1 MDKDTARAL
10 IETAAGRAEADLVIR
25 NARIVNVFT
34 RTVETGSVAVR
45 DGYIAGFGSG
55 IHGKAEVDAGGRFLI
70 PGLIDSHCHIESS
83 HLSPSEYSDAIV
95 PGGTT
100 TVIADPHE
108 ICNVCG
114 MAGLDYMLEASED
127 APLSVF
133 LMVPSC
139 VPATPFEHSGA
150 IIEADDI
157 AGYIGNG
164 RILGLGEM
172 MNYPG
177 VLAADGDT
185 LKKIEAA
192 HEAGKVVDGHAPDVR
207 GDALNAYLAAGIATD
222 HECGSPEECA
232 EKVARGMYVQLRNS
246 SSAHNLEVNCAAVT
260 PFNFRRF
267 LACSDDKNA
276 YDLANKGHMD
286 DALRRL
292 VARGVPAAE
301 AVCMATLNI
310 AECYHMQGKGA
321 VAPSYDADLVLVDDL
336 TGFNVKAV
344 FKRGVLVAEHGKPLF
359 EEGERYLPDAVK
371 STVRIRPVTAD
382 DFKLNIP
389 SGKALAMTIL
399 PHTLVTEGE
408 VVSVQMK
415 EGDVVLENTDLLKL
429 AVVERH
435 FATGNIGKALL
446 KGYGFR
452 GGALAVSMAHDSHNL
467 VVLGDDNA
475 AMARAVIPEEPQPP
489 SASNAEKH
497 AADETPPSG
506 QMSTKYSL
514 GIPATGV
521 SFSPLPCMR
530 NAPEKSCIAV
540 SLPSARARGK
550 SSPFFTPKRRESASK
565 TPAASADRRR
575 SALRGRAA
583 GNS

>member
-1 MDKDTARAL
+1 MKQL
-10 IETAAGRAEADLVIR
+10 IDCAMKREQCDLVIKG
-25 NARIVNVFT
+25 ARILNVFT
-34 RTVETGSVAVR
+34 GDVEEAEIAVKGGR
-45 DGYIAGFGSG
+45 IAALGKGYEGKEVYDGSG
-55 IHGKAEVDAGGRFLI
+55 LFVL
-70 PGLIDSHCHIESS
+70 PGLMDAHIHVESS
-83 HLSPSEYSDAIV
+83 LLSPEAFARLAV
-95 PGGTT
+95 AHGTT
-100 TVIADPHE
+100 GIVADPHE
-108 ICNVCG
+108 LVNVCG
-114 MAGLDYMLEASED
+114 IAGAEYVKEAFSRIRKEGI
-127 APLSVF
+127 APLDVF
-133 LMVPSC
+133 LQLPSC
-139 VPATPFEHSGA
+139 VPATPFETSGA
-150 IIEADDI
+150 VL
-157 AGYIGNG
+157 NG
-164 RILGLGEM
+164 TETAHEIKRPLFHGLGEM

-177 VLAADGDT
+177 VLAADEDT

-222 HECGSPEECA
+222 HECGSPEECV
-232 EKVARGMYVQLRNS
+232 EKAARGMYVQLRNS

-260 PFNFRRF
+260 LFNFRRF

-359 EEGERYLPDAVK
+359 EEGERYLPDAVR

-382 DFKLNIP
+382 DFKLNIK

-408 VVSVQMK
+408 VVSVQTK
-415 EGDVVLENTDLLKL
+415 DGDAVLENTDLLKL

-475 AMARAVIPEEPQPP
+475 AMARAVKLLESIGGGMALVTKEGEDCFPLDIAGLMSSAPCEEVV
-489 SASNAEKH
+489 AR
-497 AADETPPSG
+497 
-506 QMSTKYSL
+506 
-514 GIPATGV
+514 TG
-521 SFSPLPCMR
+521 
-530 NAPEKSCIAV
+530 EI
-540 SLPSARARGK
+540 SARARGMGVK
-550 SSPFFTPKRRESASK
+550 DCYEPVMTLVFLSLLVIPKLKLSDKGLFDVEKFGFTSLEVQQ
-565 TPAASADRRR
+565 
-575 SALRGRAA
+575 
-583 GNS
+583 

>member
-1 MDKDTARAL
+1 MKQL
-10 IETAAGRAEADLVIR
+10 IDCAMKREQCDLVIKG
-25 NARIVNVFT
+25 ARILNVFT
-34 RTVETGSVAVR
+34 GETEETEIAVKGGR
-45 DGYIAGFGSG
+45 IAALGKGYEGEEVYDGSG
-55 IHGKAEVDAGGRFLI
+55 LVAL
-70 PGLIDSHCHIESS
+70 PGLMDAHIHVESS
-83 HLSPSEYSDAIV
+83 LLSPEAFARLAV
-95 PGGTT
+95 AHGTT
-100 TVIADPHE
+100 GIVADPHE
-108 ICNVCG
+108 LVNVCG
-114 MAGLDYMLEASED
+114 IAGAEYVKEAFSRIRKEGIEPLD
-127 APLSVF
+127 VF
-133 LMVPSC
+133 LQLPSC
-139 VPATPFEHSGA
+139 VPATPFETSGA
-150 IIEADDI
+150 VI
-157 AGYIGNG
+157 NG
-164 RILGLGEM
+164 TETAHEIRRPLFHGLGEM

-177 VLAADGDT
+177 VLAADEDT

-310 AECYHMQGKGA
+310 AECYHMRGKGA
-321 VAPSYDADLVLVDDL
+321 VAPSYDADLVLVDNL
-336 TGFNVKAV
+336 TEFNVKAV

-359 EEGERYLPDAVK
+359 EEGERYLPDAVR

-382 DFKLNIP
+382 DFKINIP
-389 SGKALAMTIL
+389 SGRALAMTIL

-408 VVSVQMK
+408 VVSVQTK
-415 EGDVVLENTDLLKL
+415 DGDVVLENTDLLKL

-475 AMARAVIPEEPQPP
+475 AMARAVRLLESIGGGMALVTKEGEDCFPLDIAGLMSSAPCEEVV
-489 SASNAEKH
+489 AR
-497 AADETPPSG
+497 
-506 QMSTKYSL
+506 
-514 GIPATGV
+514 TG
-521 SFSPLPCMR
+521 
-530 NAPEKSCIAV
+530 EI
-540 SLPSARARGK
+540 SARARGMGVK
-550 SSPFFTPKRRESASK
+550 DCYEPVMTLVFLSLLVIPKLKLSDKGLFDVEKFRFTSLEVQQ
-565 TPAASADRRR
+565 
-575 SALRGRAA
+575 
-583 GNS
+583 

>member
-1 MDKDTARAL
+1 MKQL
-10 IETAAGRAEADLVIR
+10 IDCAMKREQCDLVIKG
-25 NARIVNVFT
+25 ARILNVFT
-34 RTVETGSVAVR
+34 GDVEEAEIAVKGGAIAALGK
-45 DGYIAGFGSG
+45 GYEGKEVYDGSG
-55 IHGKAEVDAGGRFLI
+55 LI
-70 PGLIDSHCHIESS
+70 VLPGLMDAHIHVESS
-83 HLSPSEYSDAIV
+83 LLSPEAFARLAV
-95 PGGTT
+95 AHGTT
-100 TVIADPHE
+100 GIVADPHE
-108 ICNVCG
+108 LVNVCG
-114 MAGLDYMLEASED
+114 IAGAEYVKEAFSRIRKEGVEPLD
-127 APLSVF
+127 VF
-133 LMVPSC
+133 LQLPSC
-139 VPATPFEHSGA
+139 VPATPFETSGA
-150 IIEADDI
+150 VL
-157 AGYIGNG
+157 NG
-164 RILGLGEM
+164 TETAHEIKRPLFHGLGEM

-177 VLAADGDT
+177 VLAADEDT

-310 AECYHMQGKGA
+310 AECYHMRGKGA
-321 VAPSYDADLVLVDDL
+321 VAPSYDADLVLVDNL
-336 TGFNVKAV
+336 TEFNVKAV

-382 DFKLNIP
+382 DFKLNIK

-408 VVSVQMK
+408 VVSVQTK
-415 EGDVVLENTDLLKL
+415 DGDVVLENTDLLKL

-475 AMARAVIPEEPQPP
+475 AMARAVQLLESIGGGMALVTKEGEDCFPLDIAGLMSSAPCEEVV
-489 SASNAEKH
+489 AR
-497 AADETPPSG
+497 
-506 QMSTKYSL
+506 
-514 GIPATGV
+514 TG
-521 SFSPLPCMR
+521 
-530 NAPEKSCIAV
+530 EI
-540 SLPSARARGK
+540 SARAREMGVK
-550 SSPFFTPKRRESASK
+550 DCYEPVMTLVFLSLLVIPKLKLSDKGLFDVEKFRFTSLEVQQ
-565 TPAASADRRR
+565 
-575 SALRGRAA
+575 
-583 GNS
+583 

>member
-1 MDKDTARAL
+1 MKQL
-10 IETAAGRAEADLVIR
+10 IDCAMKREQCDLVIKG
-25 NARIVNVFT
+25 ARILNVFT
-34 RTVETGSVAVR
+34 GDVEEAEIAVKGGAIAALGK
-45 DGYIAGFGSG
+45 GYEGKEVYDGSG
-55 IHGKAEVDAGGRFLI
+55 LI
-70 PGLIDSHCHIESS
+70 VLPGLMDAHIHVESS
-83 HLSPSEYSDAIV
+83 LLSPEAFARLAV
-95 PGGTT
+95 AHGTT
-100 TVIADPHE
+100 GIVADPHE
-108 ICNVCG
+108 LVNVCG
-114 MAGLDYMLEASED
+114 IAGAEYVKEAFSRIRKEGVEPLD
-127 APLSVF
+127 VF
-133 LMVPSC
+133 LQLPSC
-139 VPATPFEHSGA
+139 VPATPFETSGA
-150 IIEADDI
+150 VL
-157 AGYIGNG
+157 NG
-164 RILGLGEM
+164 TETAHEIKRPLFHGLGEM

-177 VLAADGDT
+177 VLSADEDT

-321 VAPSYDADLVLVDDL
+321 VAPSYDADLVLVDNL
-336 TGFNVKAV
+336 TEFNVKAV

-389 SGKALAMTIL
+389 SGKVLAMTIL

-408 VVSVQMK
+408 VVSVQTK
-415 EGDVVLENTDLLKL
+415 DGDAVLENTDLLKL

-475 AMARAVIPEEPQPP
+475 AMARAVKLLEEIGGGMALVTKDGEDCFPLDIAGLMS
-489 SASNAEKH
+489 SAPCEEVVAR
-497 AADETPPSG
+497 
-506 QMSTKYSL
+506 
-514 GIPATGV
+514 TG
-521 SFSPLPCMR
+521 
-530 NAPEKSCIAV
+530 EI
-540 SLPSARARGK
+540 SARAREMGVK
-550 SSPFFTPKRRESASK
+550 DCYEPVMTLVFLSLLVIPKLKLSDKGLFDVEKFRFTSLEVQQ
-565 TPAASADRRR
+565 
-575 SALRGRAA
+575 
-583 GNS
+583 

>member
-1 MDKDTARAL
+1 MKQL
-10 IETAAGRAEADLVIR
+10 IDCAMKREQCDLVIKG
-25 NARIVNVFT
+25 AHILNVFT
-34 RTVETGSVAVR
+34 GDVEEAEIAVKGGAIAALGK
-45 DGYIAGFGSG
+45 GYEGKEVYDGSG
-55 IHGKAEVDAGGRFLI
+55 LI
-70 PGLIDSHCHIESS
+70 VLPGLMDAHIHVESS
-83 HLSPSEYSDAIV
+83 LLSPEAFARLAV
-95 PGGTT
+95 AHGTT
-100 TVIADPHE
+100 GIVADPHE
-108 ICNVCG
+108 LVNVCG
-114 MAGLDYMLEASED
+114 IAGAEYVKEAFSRIRKEGVEPLD
-127 APLSVF
+127 VF
-133 LMVPSC
+133 LQLPSC
-139 VPATPFEHSGA
+139 VPATPFETSGA
-150 IIEADDI
+150 VL
-157 AGYIGNG
+157 NG
-164 RILGLGEM
+164 TETAHEIKRPLFHGLGEM

-177 VLAADGDT
+177 VLSADEDT

-321 VAPSYDADLVLVDDL
+321 VAPSYDADLVLVDNL
-336 TGFNVKAV
+336 TEFNVKAV

-382 DFKLNIP
+382 DFKINIP

-408 VVSVQMK
+408 VVSVQTK
-415 EGDVVLENTDLLKL
+415 DGDAVLENTDLLKL

-475 AMARAVIPEEPQPP
+475 AMARAVKLLEEIGGGMALVTKDGEDCFPLDIAGLMS
-489 SASNAEKH
+489 SAPCEEVVAR
-497 AADETPPSG
+497 
-506 QMSTKYSL
+506 
-514 GIPATGV
+514 TG
-521 SFSPLPCMR
+521 
-530 NAPEKSCIAV
+530 EI
-540 SLPSARARGK
+540 SARAREMGVK
-550 SSPFFTPKRRESASK
+550 DCYEPVMTLVFLSLLVIPKLKLSDKGLFDVEKFRFTSLEVQQ
-565 TPAASADRRR
+565 
-575 SALRGRAA
+575 
-583 GNS
+583 

>member
-1 MDKDTARAL
+1 MKQL
-10 IETAAGRAEADLVIR
+10 IDCAMKCEQCDLVIKG
-25 NARIVNVFT
+25 ARILNVFT
-34 RTVETGSVAVR
+34 GDVEEAEIAVKGGAIAALGK
-45 DGYIAGFGSG
+45 GYEGKEVYDGSG
-55 IHGKAEVDAGGRFLI
+55 LI
-70 PGLIDSHCHIESS
+70 VLPGLMDAHIHVESS
-83 HLSPSEYSDAIV
+83 LLSPEAFARLAV
-95 PGGTT
+95 AHGTT
-100 TVIADPHE
+100 GIVADPHE
-108 ICNVCG
+108 LVNVCG
-114 MAGLDYMLEASED
+114 IAGAEYVKEAFSRIRKEGVEPLD
-127 APLSVF
+127 VF
-133 LMVPSC
+133 LQLPSC
-139 VPATPFEHSGA
+139 VPATPFETTGA
-150 IIEADDI
+150 VI
-157 AGYIGNG
+157 NG
-164 RILGLGEM
+164 TETAHEIKRPLFHGLGEM

-177 VLAADGDT
+177 VLSADEDT

-321 VAPSYDADLVLVDDL
+321 VAPSYDADLVLVDNL
-336 TGFNVKAV
+336 TEFNVKAV

-408 VVSVQMK
+408 VVSVQTK
-415 EGDVVLENTDLLKL
+415 DGDAVLENTDLLKL

-475 AMARAVIPEEPQPP
+475 AMARAVKLLEEIGGGMALVTKDGEDCFPLDIAGLMS
-489 SASNAEKH
+489 SAPCEEVVAR
-497 AADETPPSG
+497 
-506 QMSTKYSL
+506 
-514 GIPATGV
+514 TG
-521 SFSPLPCMR
+521 
-530 NAPEKSCIAV
+530 EI
-540 SLPSARARGK
+540 SARAREMGVK
-550 SSPFFTPKRRESASK
+550 DCYEPVMTLVFLSLLVIPKLKLSDKGLFDVEKFRFTSLEVQQ
-565 TPAASADRRR
+565 
-575 SALRGRAA
+575 
-583 GNS
+583 

>member
-1 MDKDTARAL
+1 MGAMKQL
-10 IETAAGRAEADLVIR
+10 IDCAMKREQCDLVIKG
-25 NARIVNVFT
+25 ARILNVFT
-34 RTVETGSVAVR
+34 GDVEEAEIAVKGGAIAALGK
-45 DGYIAGFGSG
+45 GYEGKEVYDGSG
-55 IHGKAEVDAGGRFLI
+55 LFAL
-70 PGLIDSHCHIESS
+70 PGLMDAHIHVESS
-83 HLSPSEYSDAIV
+83 LLSPEAFARLAV
-95 PGGTT
+95 AHGTT
-100 TVIADPHE
+100 GIVADPHE
-108 ICNVCG
+108 LVNVCG
-114 MAGLDYMLEASED
+114 IAGAEYVKEAFSRIRKEGVEPLD
-127 APLSVF
+127 VF
-133 LMVPSC
+133 LQLPSC
-139 VPATPFEHSGA
+139 VPATPFETSGA
-150 IIEADDI
+150 VI
-157 AGYIGNG
+157 NG
-164 RILGLGEM
+164 TETAHEIKRPLFHGLGEM

-177 VLAADGDT
+177 VLAADEDT

-321 VAPSYDADLVLVDDL
+321 VAPSYDADLVLVDNL
-336 TGFNVKAV
+336 TEFNVKAV

-382 DFKLNIP
+382 DFKINIP

-408 VVSVQMK
+408 VVSVQTK
-415 EGDVVLENTDLLKL
+415 DGDAVLENTDLLKL

-475 AMARAVIPEEPQPP
+475 AMARAVKLLEEIGGGMALVTKDGEDCFPLDIAGLMS
-489 SASNAEKH
+489 SAPCEEVVAR
-497 AADETPPSG
+497 
-506 QMSTKYSL
+506 
-514 GIPATGV
+514 TG
-521 SFSPLPCMR
+521 
-530 NAPEKSCIAV
+530 EI
-540 SLPSARARGK
+540 SARAREMGVK
-550 SSPFFTPKRRESASK
+550 DCYEPVMTLVFLSLLVIPKLKLSDKGLFDVEKFRFTSLEVQQ
-565 TPAASADRRR
+565 
-575 SALRGRAA
+575 
-583 GNS
+583 

>member
-1 MDKDTARAL
+1 MKQL
-10 IETAAGRAEADLVIR
+10 IDCAMKREQCDLVIKG
-25 NARIVNVFT
+25 ARILNVFT
-34 RTVETGSVAVR
+34 GETEETEIAVKGGR
-45 DGYIAGFGSG
+45 IAALGKGYEGEEVYDGSG
-55 IHGKAEVDAGGRFLI
+55 LVAL
-70 PGLIDSHCHIESS
+70 PGLMDAHIHVESS
-83 HLSPSEYSDAIV
+83 LLSPEAFARLAV
-95 PGGTT
+95 AHGTT
-100 TVIADPHE
+100 GIVADPHE
-108 ICNVCG
+108 LVNVCG
-114 MAGLDYMLEASED
+114 IAGAEYVKEAFSRIRKEGVEPLD
-127 APLSVF
+127 VF
-133 LMVPSC
+133 LQLPSC
-139 VPATPFEHSGA
+139 VPATPFETSGA
-150 IIEADDI
+150 VL
-157 AGYIGNG
+157 NG
-164 RILGLGEM
+164 TETAHEIKRPLFHGLGEM

-177 VLAADGDT
+177 VLSADEDT

-321 VAPSYDADLVLVDDL
+321 VAPSYDADLVLVDNL
-336 TGFNVKAV
+336 TEFNVKAV

-382 DFKLNIP
+382 DFKINIP

-415 EGDVVLENTDLLKL
+415 GGDAVLENTDLLKL

-475 AMARAVIPEEPQPP
+475 AMARAVKLLEEIGGGMALVTKDGEDCFPLDIAGLMS
-489 SASNAEKH
+489 SAPCEEVVAR
-497 AADETPPSG
+497 
-506 QMSTKYSL
+506 
-514 GIPATGV
+514 TG
-521 SFSPLPCMR
+521 
-530 NAPEKSCIAV
+530 EI
-540 SLPSARARGK
+540 SARAREMGVK
-550 SSPFFTPKRRESASK
+550 DCYEPVMTLVFLSLLVIPKLKLSDKGLFDVEKFRFTSLEVQQ
-565 TPAASADRRR
+565 
-575 SALRGRAA
+575 
-583 GNS
+583 

>member
-1 MDKDTARAL
+1 MKQL
-10 IETAAGRAEADLVIR
+10 IDCAMKREQCDLVIKG
-25 NARIVNVFT
+25 ARILNVFT
-34 RTVETGSVAVR
+34 GDVEEAEIAVKGGAIAALGK
-45 DGYIAGFGSG
+45 GYEGKEVYDGSG
-55 IHGKAEVDAGGRFLI
+55 LI
-70 PGLIDSHCHIESS
+70 VLPGLMDAHIHVESS
-83 HLSPSEYSDAIV
+83 LLSPEAFARLAV
-95 PGGTT
+95 AHGTT
-100 TVIADPHE
+100 GIVADPHE
-108 ICNVCG
+108 LVNVCG
-114 MAGLDYMLEASED
+114 IAGAEYVKEAFSRIRKEGVEPLD
-127 APLSVF
+127 VF
-133 LMVPSC
+133 LQLPSC
-139 VPATPFEHSGA
+139 VPATPFETSGA
-150 IIEADDI
+150 VL
-157 AGYIGNG
+157 NG
-164 RILGLGEM
+164 TETAHEIKRPLFHGLGEM

-177 VLAADGDT
+177 VLSADEDT

-321 VAPSYDADLVLVDDL
+321 VAPSYDADLVLVDNL
-336 TGFNVKAV
+336 TEFNVKAV

-382 DFKLNIP
+382 DFKINIP

-408 VVSVQMK
+408 VVSVQTK
-415 EGDVVLENTDLLKL
+415 DGDAVLENTDLLKL

-475 AMARAVIPEEPQPP
+475 AMARAVQLLESIGGGMALVTKDGEDCFPLDIAGLMSSAPCEEVV
-489 SASNAEKH
+489 AR
-497 AADETPPSG
+497 
-506 QMSTKYSL
+506 
-514 GIPATGV
+514 TG
-521 SFSPLPCMR
+521 
-530 NAPEKSCIAV
+530 EI
-540 SLPSARARGK
+540 SARAREMGVK
-550 SSPFFTPKRRESASK
+550 DCYEPVMTLVFLSLLVIPKLKLSDKGLFDVEKFRFTSLEVQQ
-565 TPAASADRRR
+565 
-575 SALRGRAA
+575 
-583 GNS
+583 

>member
-1 MDKDTARAL
+1 MKQL
-10 IETAAGRAEADLVIR
+10 IDCAMKREQCDLVIKG
-25 NARIVNVFT
+25 ARILNVFT
-34 RTVETGSVAVR
+34 GDVEEAEIAVKGGAIAALGK
-45 DGYIAGFGSG
+45 GYEGKEVYDGSG
-55 IHGKAEVDAGGRFLI
+55 LI
-70 PGLIDSHCHIESS
+70 VLPGLMDAHIHVESS
-83 HLSPSEYSDAIV
+83 LLSPEAFARLAV
-95 PGGTT
+95 AHGTT
-100 TVIADPHE
+100 GIVADPHE
-108 ICNVCG
+108 LVNVCG
-114 MAGLDYMLEASED
+114 IAGAEYVKEAFSRIRKEGVEPLD
-127 APLSVF
+127 VF
-133 LMVPSC
+133 LQLPSC
-139 VPATPFEHSGA
+139 VPATPFETSGA
-150 IIEADDI
+150 VI
-157 AGYIGNG
+157 NG
-164 RILGLGEM
+164 TETAHEIKRPLFHGLGEM

-177 VLAADGDT
+177 VLSADEDT

-321 VAPSYDADLVLVDDL
+321 VAPSYDADLVLVDNL
-336 TGFNVKAV
+336 TEFNVKAV

-389 SGKALAMTIL
+389 SGKVLAMTIL

-408 VVSVQMK
+408 VVSVQTK
-415 EGDVVLENTDLLKL
+415 DGDAVLENTDLLKL

-475 AMARAVIPEEPQPP
+475 AMARAVKLLEEIGGGMALVTKDGEDCFPLDIAGLMS
-489 SASNAEKH
+489 SAPCEEVVAR
-497 AADETPPSG
+497 
-506 QMSTKYSL
+506 
-514 GIPATGV
+514 TG
-521 SFSPLPCMR
+521 
-530 NAPEKSCIAV
+530 EI
-540 SLPSARARGK
+540 SARAREMGVK
-550 SSPFFTPKRRESASK
+550 DCYEPVMTLVFLSLLVIPKLKLSDKGLFDVEKFRFTSLEVQQ
-565 TPAASADRRR
+565 
-575 SALRGRAA
+575 
-583 GNS
+583 

>member
-1 MDKDTARAL
+1 MGDMKQL
-10 IETAAGRAEADLVIR
+10 IDCAMKREQCDLVIKG
-25 NARIVNVFT
+25 ARILNVFT
-34 RTVETGSVAVR
+34 GDVEEAEIAVKGGAIAALGK
-45 DGYIAGFGSG
+45 GYEGKEVYDGSG
-55 IHGKAEVDAGGRFLI
+55 LI
-70 PGLIDSHCHIESS
+70 VLPGLMDAHIHVESS
-83 HLSPSEYSDAIV
+83 LLSPEAFARLAV
-95 PGGTT
+95 AHGTT
-100 TVIADPHE
+100 GIVADPHE
-108 ICNVCG
+108 LVNVCG
-114 MAGLDYMLEASED
+114 IAGAEYVKEAFSRIRKAFSRIRKEGVEPLD
-127 APLSVF
+127 VF
-133 LMVPSC
+133 LQLPSC
-139 VPATPFEHSGA
+139 VPATPFETSGA
-150 IIEADDI
+150 VL
-157 AGYIGNG
+157 NG
-164 RILGLGEM
+164 TETAHEIKRPLFHGLGEM

-177 VLAADGDT
+177 VLSADGDT

-292 VARGVPAAE
+292 IARGVPAAE

-408 VVSVQMK
+408 VVSVQTK
-415 EGDVVLENTDLLKL
+415 DGDAVLENTDLLKL

-475 AMARAVIPEEPQPP
+475 AMARAVQLLESIGGGMALVTKDGEDCFPLDIAGLMSSAPCEEVV
-489 SASNAEKH
+489 AR
-497 AADETPPSG
+497 
-506 QMSTKYSL
+506 
-514 GIPATGV
+514 TG
-521 SFSPLPCMR
+521 
-530 NAPEKSCIAV
+530 EI
-540 SLPSARARGK
+540 SARAREMGVK
-550 SSPFFTPKRRESASK
+550 DCYEPVMTLVFPRTGN
-565 TPAASADRRR
+565 
-575 SALRGRAA
+575 GRQRLL
-583 GNS
+583 

>member
-1 MDKDTARAL
+1 MKQL
-10 IETAAGRAEADLVIR
+10 IDCAMKREQCDLVIKG
-25 NARIVNVFT
+25 ARILNVFT
-34 RTVETGSVAVR
+34 GDVEEAEIAVKGGAIAALGK
-45 DGYIAGFGSG
+45 GYEGKEVYDGSG
-55 IHGKAEVDAGGRFLI
+55 LI
-70 PGLIDSHCHIESS
+70 VLPGLMDAHIHVESS
-83 HLSPSEYSDAIV
+83 LLSPEAFARLAV
-95 PGGTT
+95 AHGTT
-100 TVIADPHE
+100 GIVADPHE
-108 ICNVCG
+108 LVNVCG
-114 MAGLDYMLEASED
+114 IAGAEYVKEAFSRIRKEGVEPLD
-127 APLSVF
+127 VF
-133 LMVPSC
+133 LQLPSC
-139 VPATPFEHSGA
+139 VPATPFETSGA
-150 IIEADDI
+150 VL
-157 AGYIGNG
+157 NG
-164 RILGLGEM
+164 TETAHEIKRPLFHGLGEM

-177 VLAADGDT
+177 VLSADEDT

-321 VAPSYDADLVLVDDL
+321 VAPSYDADLVLVDNL
-336 TGFNVKAV
+336 TEFNVKAV

-382 DFKLNIP
+382 DFKINIP

-408 VVSVQMK
+408 VVSVQTK
-415 EGDVVLENTDLLKL
+415 DGDAVLENTDLLKL

-475 AMARAVIPEEPQPP
+475 AMARAVQLLESIGGGMALVTKEGEDCFPLDIAGLMSSAPCEEVV
-489 SASNAEKH
+489 AR
-497 AADETPPSG
+497 
-506 QMSTKYSL
+506 
-514 GIPATGV
+514 TG
-521 SFSPLPCMR
+521 
-530 NAPEKSCIAV
+530 EI
-540 SLPSARARGK
+540 SARARKMGVK
-550 SSPFFTPKRRESASK
+550 DCYEPVMTLVFLSLLVIPKLKLSDKGLFDVEKFRFTSLEVQK
-565 TPAASADRRR
+565 
-575 SALRGRAA
+575 
-583 GNS
+583 

>member
-1 MDKDTARAL
+1 MKQL
-10 IETAAGRAEADLVIR
+10 IDCAMKREQCDLVIKG
-25 NARIVNVFT
+25 ARILNVFT
-34 RTVETGSVAVR
+34 GDVEEAEIAVKGGAIAALGK
-45 DGYIAGFGSG
+45 GYEGKEVYDGSG
-55 IHGKAEVDAGGRFLI
+55 LI
-70 PGLIDSHCHIESS
+70 VLPGLMDAHIHVESS
-83 HLSPSEYSDAIV
+83 LLSPEAFARLAV
-95 PGGTT
+95 AHGTT
-100 TVIADPHE
+100 GIVADPHE
-108 ICNVCG
+108 LVNVCG
-114 MAGLDYMLEASED
+114 IAGAEYVKEAFSRIRKEGVEPLD
-127 APLSVF
+127 VF
-133 LMVPSC
+133 LQLPSC
-139 VPATPFEHSGA
+139 VPATPFETSGA
-150 IIEADDI
+150 VI
-157 AGYIGNG
+157 NG
-164 RILGLGEM
+164 TETAHEIKRPLFHGLGEL

-177 VLAADGDT
+177 VLSADGDT

-292 VARGVPAAE
+292 IARGVPAAE

-310 AECYHMQGKGA
+310 AECYHMRGKGA
-321 VAPSYDADLVLVDDL
+321 VAPSYDADLVLVDNL
-336 TGFNVKAV
+336 TEFNVKAV

-408 VVSVQMK
+408 VVSVQTK
-415 EGDVVLENTDLLKL
+415 DGDVALENTDLLKL

-475 AMARAVIPEEPQPP
+475 AMARAVQLLESIGGGMALVTKDGEDCFPLDIAGLMSSAPCEEVV
-489 SASNAEKH
+489 AR
-497 AADETPPSG
+497 
-506 QMSTKYSL
+506 
-514 GIPATGV
+514 TG
-521 SFSPLPCMR
+521 
-530 NAPEKSCIAV
+530 EI
-540 SLPSARARGK
+540 SARAREMGVK
-550 SSPFFTPKRRESASK
+550 DCYEPVMTLVFLSLLVIPKLKLSDKGLFDVEKFRFTSLEVEK
-565 TPAASADRRR
+565 
-575 SALRGRAA
+575 
-583 GNS
+583 

>member
-1 MDKDTARAL
+1 MGAMKQL
-10 IETAAGRAEADLVIR
+10 IDCAMKREQCDLVIKG
-25 NARIVNVFT
+25 ARILNVFT
-34 RTVETGSVAVR
+34 GDVEEAEIAVKGGAIAALGK
-45 DGYIAGFGSG
+45 GYEGKEVYDGSG
-55 IHGKAEVDAGGRFLI
+55 LI
-70 PGLIDSHCHIESS
+70 VLPGLMDAHIHVESS
-83 HLSPSEYSDAIV
+83 LLSPEAFARLAV
-95 PGGTT
+95 AHGTT
-100 TVIADPHE
+100 GIVADPHE
-108 ICNVCG
+108 LVNVCG
-114 MAGLDYMLEASED
+114 IAGAEYVKEAFSRIRKEGVEPLD
-127 APLSVF
+127 VF
-133 LMVPSC
+133 LQLPSC
-139 VPATPFEHSGA
+139 VPATPFETSGA
-150 IIEADDI
+150 VL
-157 AGYIGNG
+157 NG
-164 RILGLGEM
+164 TETAHEIKRPLFHGLGEM

-177 VLAADGDT
+177 VLSADEDT

-321 VAPSYDADLVLVDDL
+321 VAPSYDADLVLVDNL
-336 TGFNVKAV
+336 TEFNVKAV

-382 DFKLNIP
+382 DFKINIP

-408 VVSVQMK
+408 VVSVQTK
-415 EGDVVLENTDLLKL
+415 DGDAVLENTDLLKL

-475 AMARAVIPEEPQPP
+475 AMARAVKLLEEIGGGMALVTKDGEDCFPLDIAGLMS
-489 SASNAEKH
+489 SAPCEEVVAR
-497 AADETPPSG
+497 
-506 QMSTKYSL
+506 
-514 GIPATGV
+514 TG
-521 SFSPLPCMR
+521 
-530 NAPEKSCIAV
+530 EI
-540 SLPSARARGK
+540 SARAREMGVK
-550 SSPFFTPKRRESASK
+550 DCYEPVMTLVFLSLLVIPKLKLSDKGLFDVEKFRFTSLEVQE
-565 TPAASADRRR
+565 
-575 SALRGRAA
+575 
-583 GNS
+583 

>member
-1 MDKDTARAL
+1 MGAMKQL
-10 IETAAGRAEADLVIR
+10 IDCAMKREQCDLVIKG
-25 NARIVNVFT
+25 ARILNVFT
-34 RTVETGSVAVR
+34 GDVEEAEIAVKGGR
-45 DGYIAGFGSG
+45 IAALGKGYEGKEVYDGSG
-55 IHGKAEVDAGGRFLI
+55 LFVL
-70 PGLIDSHCHIESS
+70 PGLMDAHIHVESS
-83 HLSPSEYSDAIV
+83 LLSPEAFARLAV
-95 PGGTT
+95 AHGTT
-100 TVIADPHE
+100 GIVADPHE
-108 ICNVCG
+108 LVNVCG
-114 MAGLDYMLEASED
+114 IAGAEYVKEAFSRIRKEGVEPLD
-127 APLSVF
+127 VF
-133 LMVPSC
+133 LQLPSC
-139 VPATPFEHSGA
+139 VPATPFETSGA
-150 IIEADDI
+150 VL
-157 AGYIGNG
+157 NG
-164 RILGLGEM
+164 TETAHEIKRPLFHGLGEM

-177 VLAADGDT
+177 VLSADEDT
-185 LKKIEAA
+185 FKKIEAA

-321 VAPSYDADLVLVDDL
+321 VAPSYDADLVLVDNL
-336 TGFNVKAV
+336 TEFNVKAV

-382 DFKLNIP
+382 DFKINIP

-408 VVSVQMK
+408 VVSVQTK
-415 EGDVVLENTDLLKL
+415 DGDAVLENTDLLKL

-475 AMARAVIPEEPQPP
+475 AMARAVKLLEEIGGGMALVTKEGEDCFPLDIAGLMS
-489 SASNAEKH
+489 SAPCEEVVAR
-497 AADETPPSG
+497 
-506 QMSTKYSL
+506 
-514 GIPATGV
+514 TG
-521 SFSPLPCMR
+521 
-530 NAPEKSCIAV
+530 EI
-540 SLPSARARGK
+540 SARAREMGVK
-550 SSPFFTPKRRESASK
+550 DCYEPVMTLVFLSLLVIPKLKLSDKGLFDVEKFRFTSLEVQK
-565 TPAASADRRR
+565 
-575 SALRGRAA
+575 
-583 GNS
+583 

>member
-1 MDKDTARAL
+1 MGAMKQL
-10 IETAAGRAEADLVIR
+10 INCAMKREQCDLVIKG
-25 NARIVNVFT
+25 ARILNVFT
-34 RTVETGSVAVR
+34 GDVEEAEIAVKGGAIAALGK
-45 DGYIAGFGSG
+45 GYEGKEVYDGSG
-55 IHGKAEVDAGGRFLI
+55 LI
-70 PGLIDSHCHIESS
+70 VLPGLMDAHIHVESS
-83 HLSPSEYSDAIV
+83 LLSPEAFARLAV
-95 PGGTT
+95 AHGTT
-100 TVIADPHE
+100 GIVADPHE
-108 ICNVCG
+108 LVNVCG
-114 MAGLDYMLEASED
+114 IAGAEYVKEAFSRIRKEGVEPLD
-127 APLSVF
+127 VF
-133 LMVPSC
+133 LQLPSC
-139 VPATPFEHSGA
+139 VPATPFETSGA
-150 IIEADDI
+150 VL
-157 AGYIGNG
+157 NG
-164 RILGLGEM
+164 TETAHEIKRPLFHGLGEM

-177 VLAADGDT
+177 VLSADEDT

-207 GDALNAYLAAGIATD
+207 GDALNAYLAAGFATD

-301 AVCMATLNI
+301 AVCMATFNI

-321 VAPSYDADLVLVDDL
+321 VAPSYDADLVLVDNL
-336 TGFNVKAV
+336 TEFNVKAV

-382 DFKLNIP
+382 DFKINIP

-408 VVSVQMK
+408 VVSVQTK
-415 EGDVVLENTDLLKL
+415 DGDAVLENTDLLKL

-475 AMARAVIPEEPQPP
+475 AMARAVKLLEEIGGGMALVTKDGEDCFPLDIAGLMS
-489 SASNAEKH
+489 SAPCEEVVAR
-497 AADETPPSG
+497 
-506 QMSTKYSL
+506 
-514 GIPATGV
+514 TG
-521 SFSPLPCMR
+521 
-530 NAPEKSCIAV
+530 EI
-540 SLPSARARGK
+540 SARARKMGVK
-550 SSPFFTPKRRESASK
+550 DCYEPVMTLVFLSLLVIPKLKLSDKGLFDVEKFRFTSLEVQK
-565 TPAASADRRR
+565 
-575 SALRGRAA
+575 
-583 GNS
+583 

>member
-1 MDKDTARAL
+1 MKQL
-10 IETAAGRAEADLVIR
+10 IDCAMKREQCDLVIKG
-25 NARIVNVFT
+25 ARILNVFT
-34 RTVETGSVAVR
+34 GDVEEAEIAVKGGAIAALGK
-45 DGYIAGFGSG
+45 GYEGKEVYDGSG
-55 IHGKAEVDAGGRFLI
+55 LI
-70 PGLIDSHCHIESS
+70 VLPGLMDAHIHVESS
-83 HLSPSEYSDAIV
+83 LLSPEAFARLAV
-95 PGGTT
+95 AHGTT
-100 TVIADPHE
+100 GIVADPHE
-108 ICNVCG
+108 LVNVCG
-114 MAGLDYMLEASED
+114 IVGAEYVKEAFSRIRKEGVEPLD
-127 APLSVF
+127 VF
-133 LMVPSC
+133 LQLPSC
-139 VPATPFEHSGA
+139 VPATPFETSGA
-150 IIEADDI
+150 VL
-157 AGYIGNG
+157 NG
-164 RILGLGEM
+164 TETAHEIKRPLFHGLGEM

-177 VLAADGDT
+177 VLSADEDT

-321 VAPSYDADLVLVDDL
+321 VAPSYDADLVLVDNL
-336 TGFNVKAV
+336 TEFNVKAV

-382 DFKLNIP
+382 DFKINIP

-415 EGDVVLENTDLLKL
+415 GGDAVLENTDLLKL

-475 AMARAVIPEEPQPP
+475 AMARAVQLLESIGGGMALVTKDGEDCFPLDIAGLMSSAPCEEVV
-489 SASNAEKH
+489 AR
-497 AADETPPSG
+497 
-506 QMSTKYSL
+506 
-514 GIPATGV
+514 TG
-521 SFSPLPCMR
+521 
-530 NAPEKSCIAV
+530 EI
-540 SLPSARARGK
+540 SARAREMGVK
-550 SSPFFTPKRRESASK
+550 DCYEPVMTLVFLSLLVIPKLKLSDKGLFDVEKFRFTSLEVQQ
-565 TPAASADRRR
+565 
-575 SALRGRAA
+575 
-583 GNS
+583 

>member
-1 MDKDTARAL
+1 MKQL
-10 IETAAGRAEADLVIR
+10 IDCAMKREQCDLVIKG
-25 NARIVNVFT
+25 ARILNVFT
-34 RTVETGSVAVR
+34 GDVEEAEIAVKGGAIAALGK
-45 DGYIAGFGSG
+45 GYEGKEVYDGSG
-55 IHGKAEVDAGGRFLI
+55 LI
-70 PGLIDSHCHIESS
+70 VLPGLMDAHIHVESS
-83 HLSPSEYSDAIV
+83 LLSPEAFARLAV
-95 PGGTT
+95 AHGTT
-100 TVIADPHE
+100 GIVADPHE
-108 ICNVCG
+108 LVNVCG
-114 MAGLDYMLEASED
+114 IAGAEYVKEAFSRIRKEGVEPLD
-127 APLSVF
+127 VF
-133 LMVPSC
+133 LQLPSC
-139 VPATPFEHSGA
+139 VPATPFETSGA
-150 IIEADDI
+150 VL
-157 AGYIGNG
+157 NG
-164 RILGLGEM
+164 TETAHEIKRPLFHGLGEM

-177 VLAADGDT
+177 VLSADEDT

-321 VAPSYDADLVLVDDL
+321 VAPSYDADLVLVDNL
-336 TGFNVKAV
+336 TEFNVKAV

-382 DFKLNIP
+382 DFKINIP

-408 VVSVQMK
+408 VVSVQTK
-415 EGDVVLENTDLLKL
+415 DGDAVLENTDLLKL

-475 AMARAVIPEEPQPP
+475 AMARAVKLLEEIGGGMALVTKDGEDCFPLDIAGLMS
-489 SASNAEKH
+489 SAPCEEVVAR
-497 AADETPPSG
+497 
-506 QMSTKYSL
+506 
-514 GIPATGV
+514 TG
-521 SFSPLPCMR
+521 
-530 NAPEKSCIAV
+530 EI
-540 SLPSARARGK
+540 SARAREMGVK
-550 SSPFFTPKRRESASK
+550 DCYEPVMTLVFLSLLVIPKLKLSDKGLFDVEKFRFTSLEVEK
-565 TPAASADRRR
+565 
-575 SALRGRAA
+575 
-583 GNS
+583 

>member
-1 MDKDTARAL
+1 MKQL
-10 IETAAGRAEADLVIR
+10 IDCAMKREQCDLVIKG
-25 NARIVNVFT
+25 ARILNVFT
-34 RTVETGSVAVR
+34 GDVEEAEIAVKGGAIAALGK
-45 DGYIAGFGSG
+45 GYEGKEVYDGSG
-55 IHGKAEVDAGGRFLI
+55 LI
-70 PGLIDSHCHIESS
+70 VLPGLMDAHIHVESS
-83 HLSPSEYSDAIV
+83 LLSPEAFARLAV
-95 PGGTT
+95 AHGTT
-100 TVIADPHE
+100 GIVADPHE
-108 ICNVCG
+108 LVNVCG
-114 MAGLDYMLEASED
+114 IAGAEYVKEAFSRIRKEGVEPLD
-127 APLSVF
+127 VF
-133 LMVPSC
+133 LQLPSC
-139 VPATPFEHSGA
+139 VPATPFETSGA
-150 IIEADDI
+150 VL
-157 AGYIGNG
+157 NG
-164 RILGLGEM
+164 TETAHEIKRPLFHGLGEM

-177 VLAADGDT
+177 VLSADEDT

-310 AECYHMQGKGA
+310 AECYHMRGKGA
-321 VAPSYDADLVLVDDL
+321 VAPSYDADLVLVDNL
-336 TGFNVKAV
+336 TEFNVKAV

-382 DFKLNIP
+382 DFKINIP

-408 VVSVQMK
+408 VVSVQTK
-415 EGDVVLENTDLLKL
+415 DGDAVLENTDLLKL

-475 AMARAVIPEEPQPP
+475 AMARAVRLLESIGGGMALVTKEGEDCFPLDIAGLMSSAPCEEVV
-489 SASNAEKH
+489 AR
-497 AADETPPSG
+497 
-506 QMSTKYSL
+506 
-514 GIPATGV
+514 TG
-521 SFSPLPCMR
+521 
-530 NAPEKSCIAV
+530 EI
-540 SLPSARARGK
+540 SARAREMGVK
-550 SSPFFTPKRRESASK
+550 DCYEPVMTLVFLSLLVIPKLKLSDKGLFDVEKFRFTSLEVQQ
-565 TPAASADRRR
+565 
-575 SALRGRAA
+575 
-583 GNS
+583 

>member
-1 MDKDTARAL
+1 MKQL
-10 IETAAGRAEADLVIR
+10 IDCAMKREQCDLVIKG
-25 NARIVNVFT
+25 ARILNVFT
-34 RTVETGSVAVR
+34 GDVEETEIAVKGGR
-45 DGYIAGFGSG
+45 IAALGKGYEGEEVYDGSG
-55 IHGKAEVDAGGRFLI
+55 LVAL
-70 PGLIDSHCHIESS
+70 PGLMDAHIHVESS
-83 HLSPSEYSDAIV
+83 LLSPEAFARLAV
-95 PGGTT
+95 AHGTT
-100 TVIADPHE
+100 GIVADPHE
-108 ICNVCG
+108 LVNVCG
-114 MAGLDYMLEASED
+114 IAGAEYVKEAFSRIRKEGIEPLD
-127 APLSVF
+127 VF
-133 LMVPSC
+133 LQLPSC
-139 VPATPFEHSGA
+139 VPATPFETSGA
-150 IIEADDI
+150 VI
-157 AGYIGNG
+157 NG
-164 RILGLGEM
+164 TETAHEIRRPLFHGLGEM

-177 VLAADGDT
+177 VLAADEDT

-310 AECYHMQGKGA
+310 AECYHMRGKGA
-321 VAPSYDADLVLVDDL
+321 VAPSYDADLVLVDNL
-336 TGFNVKAV
+336 TEFNVKAV

-359 EEGERYLPDAVK
+359 EEGERYLPDAVR

-382 DFKLNIP
+382 DFKINIP
-389 SGKALAMTIL
+389 SGRALAMTIL

-408 VVSVQMK
+408 VVSVQTK
-415 EGDVVLENTDLLKL
+415 DGDVVLENTDLLKL

-475 AMARAVIPEEPQPP
+475 AMARAVRLLESIGGGMALVTKEGEDCFPLDIAGLMSSAPCEEVV
-489 SASNAEKH
+489 AR
-497 AADETPPSG
+497 
-506 QMSTKYSL
+506 
-514 GIPATGV
+514 TG
-521 SFSPLPCMR
+521 
-530 NAPEKSCIAV
+530 EI
-540 SLPSARARGK
+540 SARARGMGVK
-550 SSPFFTPKRRESASK
+550 DCYEPVMTLVFLSLLVIPKLKLSDKGLFDVEKFRFTSLEVQQ
-565 TPAASADRRR
+565 
-575 SALRGRAA
+575 
-583 GNS
+583 

>member
-1 MDKDTARAL
+1 MKQL
-10 IETAAGRAEADLVIR
+10 IDCAMKREQCDLVIKG
-25 NARIVNVFT
+25 ARILNVFT
-34 RTVETGSVAVR
+34 GDVEEAEIAVKGGAIAALGK
-45 DGYIAGFGSG
+45 GYEGKEVYDGSG
-55 IHGKAEVDAGGRFLI
+55 LI
-70 PGLIDSHCHIESS
+70 VLPGLMDAHIHVESS
-83 HLSPSEYSDAIV
+83 LLSPEAFARLAV
-95 PGGTT
+95 AHGTT
-100 TVIADPHE
+100 GIVADPHE
-108 ICNVCG
+108 LVNVCG
-114 MAGLDYMLEASED
+114 IAGAKYVKEAFSRIRKEGVEPLD
-127 APLSVF
+127 VF
-133 LMVPSC
+133 LQLPSC
-139 VPATPFEHSGA
+139 VPATPFETSGA
-150 IIEADDI
+150 VL
-157 AGYIGNG
+157 NG
-164 RILGLGEM
+164 TETAHEIKRPLFHGLGEM

-177 VLAADGDT
+177 VLSADEDT

-321 VAPSYDADLVLVDDL
+321 VAPSYDADLVFVDNL
-336 TGFNVKAV
+336 TEFNVKAV

-389 SGKALAMTIL
+389 SGKVLAMTIL

-408 VVSVQMK
+408 VVSVQTK
-415 EGDVVLENTDLLKL
+415 DGDAVLENTDLLKL

-475 AMARAVIPEEPQPP
+475 AMARAVKLLEEIGGGMALVTKDGEDCFPLDIAGLMS
-489 SASNAEKH
+489 SAPCEEVVAR
-497 AADETPPSG
+497 
-506 QMSTKYSL
+506 
-514 GIPATGV
+514 TG
-521 SFSPLPCMR
+521 
-530 NAPEKSCIAV
+530 EI
-540 SLPSARARGK
+540 SARAREMGVK
-550 SSPFFTPKRRESASK
+550 DCYEPVMTLVFLSLLVIPKLKLSDKGLFDVEKFRFTSLEVQQ
-565 TPAASADRRR
+565 
-575 SALRGRAA
+575 
-583 GNS
+583 

>member
-1 MDKDTARAL
+1 MKQL
-10 IETAAGRAEADLVIR
+10 IDCAMKREQCDLVIKG
-25 NARIVNVFT
+25 ARILNVFT
-34 RTVETGSVAVR
+34 GDVEEAEIAVKGGAIAALGK
-45 DGYIAGFGSG
+45 GYEGKEVYDGSG
-55 IHGKAEVDAGGRFLI
+55 LI
-70 PGLIDSHCHIESS
+70 VLPGLMDAHIHVESS
-83 HLSPSEYSDAIV
+83 LLSPEAFARLAV
-95 PGGTT
+95 AHGTT
-100 TVIADPHE
+100 GIVADPHE
-108 ICNVCG
+108 LVNVCG
-114 MAGLDYMLEASED
+114 IAGAEYVKEAFSRIRKEGVEPLD
-127 APLSVF
+127 VF
-133 LMVPSC
+133 LQLPSC
-139 VPATPFEHSGA
+139 VPATPFETSGA
-150 IIEADDI
+150 VL
-157 AGYIGNG
+157 NG
-164 RILGLGEM
+164 TETAHEIKRPLFHGLGEM

-177 VLAADGDT
+177 VLSADEDT

-321 VAPSYDADLVLVDDL
+321 VAPSYDADLVLVDNL
-336 TGFNVKAV
+336 TEFNVKAV

-382 DFKLNIP
+382 DFKINIP

-408 VVSVQMK
+408 VVSVQTK
-415 EGDVVLENTDLLKL
+415 DGDAVLENTDLLKL

-475 AMARAVIPEEPQPP
+475 AMARAVKLLESIGGGMALVTKDGEDCFPLDIAGLMSSAPCEEVV
-489 SASNAEKH
+489 AR
-497 AADETPPSG
+497 
-506 QMSTKYSL
+506 
-514 GIPATGV
+514 TG
-521 SFSPLPCMR
+521 
-530 NAPEKSCIAV
+530 EI
-540 SLPSARARGK
+540 SARAREMGVK
-550 SSPFFTPKRRESASK
+550 DCYEPVMTLVFLSLLVIPKLKLSDKGLFDVEKFRFTSLEVQQ
-565 TPAASADRRR
+565 
-575 SALRGRAA
+575 
-583 GNS
+583 

>member
-1 MDKDTARAL
+1 MKQL
-10 IETAAGRAEADLVIR
+10 IDCAMKREQCDLVIKG
-25 NARIVNVFT
+25 ARILNVFT
-34 RTVETGSVAVR
+34 GDVEEAEIAVKGGAIAALGK
-45 DGYIAGFGSG
+45 GYEGKEVYDGSG
-55 IHGKAEVDAGGRFLI
+55 LI
-70 PGLIDSHCHIESS
+70 VLPGLMDAHIHVESS
-83 HLSPSEYSDAIV
+83 LLSPEAFARLAV
-95 PGGTT
+95 AHGTT
-100 TVIADPHE
+100 GIVADPHE
-108 ICNVCG
+108 LVNVCG
-114 MAGLDYMLEASED
+114 IAGAEYVKEAFSRIRKEGVEPLD
-127 APLSVF
+127 VF
-133 LMVPSC
+133 LQLPSC
-139 VPATPFEHSGA
+139 VPATPFETSGA
-150 IIEADDI
+150 VL
-157 AGYIGNG
+157 NG
-164 RILGLGEM
+164 TETAHEIKRPLFHGLGEM

-177 VLAADGDT
+177 VLSADEDT

-321 VAPSYDADLVLVDDL
+321 VAPSYDADLVLVDNL
-336 TGFNVKAV
+336 TEFNVKAV

-359 EEGERYLPDAVK
+359 EEGERYLPDSVR

-389 SGKALAMTIL
+389 SGKVLAMTIL

-408 VVSVQMK
+408 VVSVQTK
-415 EGDVVLENTDLLKL
+415 DGDAVLENTDLLKL

-475 AMARAVIPEEPQPP
+475 AMARAVQLLESIGGGMALVTKEGEDCFPLDIAGLMSSAPCEEVV
-489 SASNAEKH
+489 AR
-497 AADETPPSG
+497 
-506 QMSTKYSL
+506 
-514 GIPATGV
+514 TG
-521 SFSPLPCMR
+521 
-530 NAPEKSCIAV
+530 EI
-540 SLPSARARGK
+540 SARAREMGVK
-550 SSPFFTPKRRESASK
+550 DCYEPVMTLVFLSLLVIPKLKLSDKGLFDVEKFRFTSLEVQQ
-565 TPAASADRRR
+565 
-575 SALRGRAA
+575 
-583 GNS
+583 

>member
-1 MDKDTARAL
+1 MGAMKQL
-10 IETAAGRAEADLVIR
+10 IDCAMKREQCDLVIR
-25 NARIVNVFT
+25 DARILNVFT
-34 RTVETGSVAVR
+34 GDVEEAEIAVKGGR
-45 DGYIAGFGSG
+45 IAALGKGYEGKEVYDGSG
-55 IHGKAEVDAGGRFLI
+55 LVVL
-70 PGLIDSHCHIESS
+70 PGLMDAHIHVESS
-83 HLSPSEYSDAIV
+83 LLSPEAFARLAV
-95 PGGTT
+95 AHGTT
-100 TVIADPHE
+100 GIVADPHE
-108 ICNVCG
+108 LVNVCG
-114 MAGLDYMLEASED
+114 IAGAEYVKEAFSRIRKEGVEPLD
-127 APLSVF
+127 VF
-133 LMVPSC
+133 LQLPSC
-139 VPATPFEHSGA
+139 VPATPFETSGA
-150 IIEADDI
+150 VLNGTETAHEIE
-157 AGYIGNG
+157 
-164 RILGLGEM
+164 RPLFHGLGEM

-382 DFKLNIP
+382 DFKLNIK

-408 VVSVQMK
+408 VVSVQTK
-415 EGDVVLENTDLLKL
+415 DGDVVLENTDLLKL

-475 AMARAVIPEEPQPP
+475 AMARAVKLLESIGGGMALVTKEGEDCFPLDIAGLMSSAPCEEVV
-489 SASNAEKH
+489 AR
-497 AADETPPSG
+497 
-506 QMSTKYSL
+506 
-514 GIPATGV
+514 TG
-521 SFSPLPCMR
+521 
-530 NAPEKSCIAV
+530 EI
-540 SLPSARARGK
+540 SARAREMGVK
-550 SSPFFTPKRRESASK
+550 DCYEPVMTLVFLSLLVIPKLKLSDKGLFDVEKFRFTSLEVQQ
-565 TPAASADRRR
+565 
-575 SALRGRAA
+575 
-583 GNS
+583 

>member
-1 MDKDTARAL
+1 MKQL
-10 IETAAGRAEADLVIR
+10 IDCAMKREQCDLVIKG
-25 NARIVNVFT
+25 ARILNVFT
-34 RTVETGSVAVR
+34 GDVEEAEIAVKGGAIAALGK
-45 DGYIAGFGSG
+45 GYEGKEVYDGSG
-55 IHGKAEVDAGGRFLI
+55 LFVL
-70 PGLIDSHCHIESS
+70 PGLMDAHIHVESS
-83 HLSPSEYSDAIV
+83 LLSPEAFARLAV
-95 PGGTT
+95 AHGTT
-100 TVIADPHE
+100 GIVADPHE
-108 ICNVCG
+108 LVNVCG
-114 MAGLDYMLEASED
+114 IAGAEYVKEAFSRIRKEGVEPLD
-127 APLSVF
+127 VF
-133 LMVPSC
+133 LQLPSC
-139 VPATPFEHSGA
+139 VPATPFETSGA
-150 IIEADDI
+150 VL
-157 AGYIGNG
+157 NG
-164 RILGLGEM
+164 TETAHEIKRPLFHGLGEM

-177 VLAADGDT
+177 VLSADEDT

-321 VAPSYDADLVLVDDL
+321 VAPSYDADLVLVDNL
-336 TGFNVKAV
+336 TEFNVKAV

-382 DFKLNIP
+382 DFKINIP

-408 VVSVQMK
+408 VVSVQTK
-415 EGDVVLENTDLLKL
+415 DGDAVLENTDLLKL

-475 AMARAVIPEEPQPP
+475 AMARAVKLLEEIGGGMALVTKDGEDCFPLDIAGLMS
-489 SASNAEKH
+489 SAPCEEVVAR
-497 AADETPPSG
+497 
-506 QMSTKYSL
+506 
-514 GIPATGV
+514 TG
-521 SFSPLPCMR
+521 
-530 NAPEKSCIAV
+530 EI
-540 SLPSARARGK
+540 SARAREMGVK
-550 SSPFFTPKRRESASK
+550 DCYEPVMTLVFLSLLVIPKLKLSDKGLFDVEKFRFTSLEVQQ
-565 TPAASADRRR
+565 
-575 SALRGRAA
+575 
-583 GNS
+583 

>member
-1 MDKDTARAL
+1 MKQL
-10 IETAAGRAEADLVIR
+10 IDCAMKREQCDLVIR
-25 NARIVNVFT
+25 DARILNVFT
-34 RTVETGSVAVR
+34 GDVEEAEIAVKGGR
-45 DGYIAGFGSG
+45 IAALGKGYEGKEVYDGSG
-55 IHGKAEVDAGGRFLI
+55 LFVL
-70 PGLIDSHCHIESS
+70 PGLMDAHIHVESS
-83 HLSPSEYSDAIV
+83 LLSPEAFARLAV
-95 PGGTT
+95 AHGTT
-100 TVIADPHE
+100 GIVADPHE
-108 ICNVCG
+108 LVNVCG
-114 MAGLDYMLEASED
+114 IAGAEYVKEAFSRIRKEGVEPLD
-127 APLSVF
+127 VF
-133 LMVPSC
+133 LQLPSC
-139 VPATPFEHSGA
+139 VPATPFETSGA
-150 IIEADDI
+150 VLNGTETAHEIE
-157 AGYIGNG
+157 
-164 RILGLGEM
+164 RPLFHGLGEM

-301 AVCMATLNI
+301 AICMATLNI

-359 EEGERYLPDAVK
+359 EERERYLPDAVK

-382 DFKLNIP
+382 DFKLNIK

-408 VVSVQMK
+408 VVFVQTK
-415 EGDVVLENTDLLKL
+415 DGDAVLENTDLLKL

-435 FATGNIGKALL
+435 FATGNIGKAFL

-467 VVLGDDNA
+467 VVFGDDNA
-475 AMARAVIPEEPQPP
+475 AMARAVQLLESIGGGMALVTKEGEDCFPLDIAGLMSSAPCEEVV
-489 SASNAEKH
+489 AR
-497 AADETPPSG
+497 
-506 QMSTKYSL
+506 
-514 GIPATGV
+514 TG
-521 SFSPLPCMR
+521 
-530 NAPEKSCIAV
+530 EI
-540 SLPSARARGK
+540 SARAREMGVK
-550 SSPFFTPKRRESASK
+550 DCYEPVMTLVFLSLLVIPKLKLSDKGLFDVEKFRFTSLEVQQ
-565 TPAASADRRR
+565 
-575 SALRGRAA
+575 
-583 GNS
+583 

>member
-1 MDKDTARAL
+1 MWAMKQL
-10 IETAAGRAEADLVIR
+10 IDCAMKREQCDLVIKG
-25 NARIVNVFT
+25 ARILNVFT
-34 RTVETGSVAVR
+34 GDVEEAEIAVKGGAIAALGK
-45 DGYIAGFGSG
+45 GYEGKEVYDGSG
-55 IHGKAEVDAGGRFLI
+55 LFAL
-70 PGLIDSHCHIESS
+70 PGLMDAHIHVESS
-83 HLSPSEYSDAIV
+83 LLSPEAFARLAV
-95 PGGTT
+95 AHGTT
-100 TVIADPHE
+100 GIVADPHE
-108 ICNVCG
+108 LVNVCG
-114 MAGLDYMLEASED
+114 IAGAEYVKEAFSRIRKEGVEPLD
-127 APLSVF
+127 VF
-133 LMVPSC
+133 LQLPSC
-139 VPATPFEHSGA
+139 VPATPFETSGA
-150 IIEADDI
+150 VL
-157 AGYIGNG
+157 NG
-164 RILGLGEM
+164 TETAHEIKRPLFHGLGEM

-177 VLAADGDT
+177 VLSADEDT

-207 GDALNAYLAAGIATD
+207 GETLNAYLAAGIATD
-222 HECGSPEECA
+222 HECGSPEECV

-321 VAPSYDADLVLVDDL
+321 VAPSYDADLVLVDNL
-336 TGFNVKAV
+336 TEFNVKAV

-382 DFKLNIP
+382 DFKINIP

-408 VVSVQMK
+408 VVSVQTK
-415 EGDVVLENTDLLKL
+415 DGDAVLENTDLLKL

-475 AMARAVIPEEPQPP
+475 AMARAVKLLEEIGGGMALVTKEGEDCFPLDIAGLMS
-489 SASNAEKH
+489 SAPCEEVVAR
-497 AADETPPSG
+497 
-506 QMSTKYSL
+506 
-514 GIPATGV
+514 TG
-521 SFSPLPCMR
+521 
-530 NAPEKSCIAV
+530 EI
-540 SLPSARARGK
+540 SARARKMGVK
-550 SSPFFTPKRRESASK
+550 DCYEPVMTLVFLSLLVIPKLKLSDKGLFDVDKFRFTSLEV
-565 TPAASADRRR
+565 TE
-575 SALRGRAA
+575 
-583 GNS
+583 

>member
-1 MDKDTARAL
+1 MGAMKQL
-10 IETAAGRAEADLVIR
+10 IDCAMKREQCDLVIKG
-25 NARIVNVFT
+25 ARILNVFT
-34 RTVETGSVAVR
+34 GDVEEAEIAVKGGAIAALGK
-45 DGYIAGFGSG
+45 GYEGKEVYDGSG
-55 IHGKAEVDAGGRFLI
+55 LI
-70 PGLIDSHCHIESS
+70 VLPGLMDAHIHVESS
-83 HLSPSEYSDAIV
+83 LLSPEAFARLAV
-95 PGGTT
+95 AHGTT
-100 TVIADPHE
+100 GIVADPHE
-108 ICNVCG
+108 LVNVCG
-114 MAGLDYMLEASED
+114 IAGAEYVKEAFSRIRKEGVEPLD
-127 APLSVF
+127 VF
-133 LMVPSC
+133 LQLPSC
-139 VPATPFEHSGA
+139 VPATPFETSGA
-150 IIEADDI
+150 VL
-157 AGYIGNG
+157 NG
-164 RILGLGEM
+164 TETAHEIKRPLFHGLGEM

-177 VLAADGDT
+177 VLSADEDT

-292 VARGVPAAE
+292 VARSVPAAE

-310 AECYHMQGKGA
+310 AECYHMRGKGA
-321 VAPSYDADLVLVDDL
+321 VAPSYDADLVLVDNL
-336 TGFNVKAV
+336 TEFNVKAV

-382 DFKLNIP
+382 DFKINIP

-408 VVSVQMK
+408 VVSVQTK
-415 EGDVVLENTDLLKL
+415 DGDAVLENTDLLKL

-475 AMARAVIPEEPQPP
+475 AMARAVKLLEEIGGGMALVTKEGEDCFPLDIAGLMS
-489 SASNAEKH
+489 SAPCEEVVAR
-497 AADETPPSG
+497 
-506 QMSTKYSL
+506 
-514 GIPATGV
+514 TG
-521 SFSPLPCMR
+521 
-530 NAPEKSCIAV
+530 EI
-540 SLPSARARGK
+540 SARAREMGVK
-550 SSPFFTPKRRESASK
+550 DCYEPVMTLVFLSLLVIPKLKLSDKGLFDVEKFRFTSLEVQQ
-565 TPAASADRRR
+565 
-575 SALRGRAA
+575 
-583 GNS
+583 

>member
-1 MDKDTARAL
+1 MKQL
-10 IETAAGRAEADLVIR
+10 IDCAMKREQCDLVIKG
-25 NARIVNVFT
+25 ARILNVFT
-34 RTVETGSVAVR
+34 GDVEEAEIAVKGGR
-45 DGYIAGFGSG
+45 IAALGKGYEGKEVYDGSG
-55 IHGKAEVDAGGRFLI
+55 LFVL
-70 PGLIDSHCHIESS
+70 PGLMDAHIHVESS
-83 HLSPSEYSDAIV
+83 LLSPEAFARLAV
-95 PGGTT
+95 AHGTT
-100 TVIADPHE
+100 GIVADPHE
-108 ICNVCG
+108 LVNVCG
-114 MAGLDYMLEASED
+114 IAGAEYVKEAFSRIRKEGVEPLD
-127 APLSVF
+127 VF
-133 LMVPSC
+133 LQLPSC
-139 VPATPFEHSGA
+139 VPATPFETSGA
-150 IIEADDI
+150 VLNGTETAHEIERPI
-157 AGYIGNG
+157 FH
-164 RILGLGEM
+164 GLGEM

-382 DFKLNIP
+382 DFKLNIK

-408 VVSVQMK
+408 VVSVQTK
-415 EGDVVLENTDLLKL
+415 DGDAVLENTDLLKL

-475 AMARAVIPEEPQPP
+475 AMARAVQLLESIGGGMALVTKEGADCFPLDIAGLMSSAPCEEVV
-489 SASNAEKH
+489 AR
-497 AADETPPSG
+497 
-506 QMSTKYSL
+506 
-514 GIPATGV
+514 TG
-521 SFSPLPCMR
+521 
-530 NAPEKSCIAV
+530 EI
-540 SLPSARARGK
+540 SARAREMGVK
-550 SSPFFTPKRRESASK
+550 DCYEPVMTLVFLSLLVIPKLKLSDKGLFDVEKFRFTSLEVQQ
-565 TPAASADRRR
+565 
-575 SALRGRAA
+575 
-583 GNS
+583 

>member
-1 MDKDTARAL
+1 MWAMKQL
-10 IETAAGRAEADLVIR
+10 IDCAMKREQCDLVIKG
-25 NARIVNVFT
+25 ARILNVFT
-34 RTVETGSVAVR
+34 GDVEEAEIAVKGGR
-45 DGYIAGFGSG
+45 IAALGKGYEGKEVYDGSG
-55 IHGKAEVDAGGRFLI
+55 LFVL
-70 PGLIDSHCHIESS
+70 PGLMDAHIHVESS
-83 HLSPSEYSDAIV
+83 LLSPEAFARLAV
-95 PGGTT
+95 AHGTT
-100 TVIADPHE
+100 GIVADPHE
-108 ICNVCG
+108 LVNVCG
-114 MAGLDYMLEASED
+114 IAGAEYVKEAFSRIRKEGVEPLD
-127 APLSVF
+127 VF
-133 LMVPSC
+133 LQLPSC
-139 VPATPFEHSGA
+139 VPATPFETSGA
-150 IIEADDI
+150 VINGTETAHEIE
-157 AGYIGNG
+157 
-164 RILGLGEM
+164 RPLFHGLGEM

-177 VLAADGDT
+177 VLSADEDT

-232 EKVARGMYVQLRNS
+232 EKAARGMYVQLRNS

-310 AECYHMQGKGA
+310 AECYHMRGKGA
-321 VAPSYDADLVLVDDL
+321 VAPSYDADLVLVDNL
-336 TGFNVKAV
+336 TGFNVQAV

-359 EEGERYLPDAVK
+359 EEGERYLPDAVR

-382 DFKLNIP
+382 DFKLDIR

-408 VVSVQMK
+408 VVSVQTK
-415 EGDVVLENTDLLKL
+415 DGDVVLENTDLLKL

-475 AMARAVIPEEPQPP
+475 AMARAVKLLEEIGGGMALVTKEGEDCFPLDIAGLMS
-489 SASNAEKH
+489 SAPCEEVVAR
-497 AADETPPSG
+497 
-506 QMSTKYSL
+506 
-514 GIPATGV
+514 TG
-521 SFSPLPCMR
+521 
-530 NAPEKSCIAV
+530 EI
-540 SLPSARARGK
+540 SARARKMGVK
-550 SSPFFTPKRRESASK
+550 DCYEPVMTLVFLSLLVIPKLKLSDKGLFDVEKFGFTSLEAQQ
-565 TPAASADRRR
+565 
-575 SALRGRAA
+575 
-583 GNS
+583 